1 MTIRQVITNSIARSP
16 RLTALLVW
24 YVWRRCPEA
33 RPGLYALMYNR
44 ERLHRGESENKRG
57 ATED

>member
-1 MTIRQVITNSIARSP
+1 MTIRQVVSNSIAKSP
-16 RLTALLVW
+16 RLTALIVW

-33 RPGLYALMYNR
+33 RPGLYARLYDR
-44 ERLHRGESENKRG
+44 ERLGRGESENKRG